1 MKMHITEIDDKRI
14 NLDPDA
20 EYIQTELGSVSYQ
33 NGRILIL
40 SAITSKVVQI
50 TPIKRNVK
58 PIAER
63 GRKSAARVS
72 FSLCETPTQTN
83 LKKRF

>member
-14 NLDPDA
+14 TLDPDA

-50 TPIKRNVK
+50 TPIKRNRK
-58 PIAER
+58 PTTER
-63 GRKSAARVS
+63 LTYNPVNPKRSHKSNIK
-72 FSLCETPTQTN
+72 TPY
-83 LKKRF
+83 F